1 MDGAGP
7 EVTRPDPQNS
17 GAKKGPQYIIDVL
30 KPERRNPEARN
41 CGVAAL
47 SPLPRE
53 NDNILIT

>member
-30 KPERRNPEARN
+30 KPERRE
-41 CGVAAL
+41 
-47 SPLPRE
+47 S
-53 NDNILIT
+53 